1 MFSGAALIVRK
12 HGLEIHLWETRG
24 VFVFHRKL
32 RPVKPNRSADRGLF
46 HVAGRREFRYNK
58 R

>member
-1 MFSGAALIVRK
+1 M
-12 HGLEIHLWETRG
+12 HLWETRG

-32 RPVKPNRSADRGLF
+32 RHVKPKRSADRGLF

>member
-1 MFSGAALIVRK
+1 M
-12 HGLEIHLWETRG
+12 HLWETRG

-32 RPVKPNRSADRGLF
+32 RHVKPKRSANRRLF

>member
-1 MFSGAALIVRK
+1 MVRSEELIY
-12 HGLEIHLWETRG
+12 ETIVNYLMAG
-24 VFVFHRKL
+24 DYYF
-32 RPVKPNRSADRGLF
+32 SADRRLF